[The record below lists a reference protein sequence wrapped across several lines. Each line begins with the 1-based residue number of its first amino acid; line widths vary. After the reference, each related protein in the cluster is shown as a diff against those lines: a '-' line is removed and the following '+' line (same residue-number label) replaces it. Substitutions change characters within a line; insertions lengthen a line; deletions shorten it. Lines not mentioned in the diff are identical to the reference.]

1 MIERLRGME
10 ARQSSA
16 ILGGLGGLAL
26 FLVLEVA
33 EVLRTLGVRY
43 LWVPVG
49 IAIGAALGWALA
61 GIANPMLRRQVGAG
75 AGGVVGLIVGAMVFR
90 AYRPEFDAT
99 GLLAGVVVGT
109 LLFGT
114 VGAMRGRSAVH
125 SAILGAAFGWVM
137 GAFGL
142 ADINPLANQL
152 WAIVAAAVPGA
163 LLGLWVA
170 WRPMTDL
177 LEVDGD
183 PSLIVADDADEL
195 LAASAVSGGQTPRLW
210 VFAAPAVA
218 MLAAALLI
226 MALGSAEADNVI
238 DKIVTTLI
246 NVFIAVSASAGLWVG
261 ANLLFKQ
268 ASVNWQR
275 FLAVAFGVSGFLLFF
290 VLDGNRILRVLG
302 PRQAVADGIDSLVN
316 IWPPLT
322 MAIVLGLFGLLV
334 GKAFAV
340 YQGTPALMV
349 PVAAGFAVLGLTIG
363 LTRTDEV
370 AGEFF
375 TRILWWPIIGG
386 LLSAAF
392 GWILGAESDANR
404 RRLIGLAGGIG
415 LGALIGSSTF
425 RAFRPQF
432 EIVPL
437 IVYTA
442 IGAIIFS
449 IPSIMRGRG
458 LPKTAILGAALGW
471 LVGAFGVPAFDPR
484 ASQLWAIVAT
494 IVPAALIGL
503 WIGWRPLADLPG
515 RTKVDERARSWI
527 FLAPALSFILITL
540 VIPAIRTMLLSV
552 KDARSEAYV
561 GLGNYGQ
568 IFGNELNEESFD
580 FEGFSNVLTSRLTFI
595 GVPLLL
601 LGAIVGVLLGRRNGY
616 GYQVSGVSATPVG
629 LGIVALAFAIF
640 TTARGTIINNLW
652 WVFTVTL
659 TSACLGLAIAVLA
672 DRGRF
677 ERVAKAIIFMP
688 MAISFVGASI
698 IWRAVYTAR
707 DISKPQTG
715 VLNALWVGLG
725 RLSTGSGLPT
735 LIISVLLVALLLA
748 IAAFVVNNIRQGKS
762 EGVAPAL
769 TVGALLG
776 WFTYRFIG
784 SGVGGFE
791 FRSTGE
797 QVPNTIFFVQES
809 PFNSFWLMVILIW
822 IQTGFAMVI
831 LSAAIK
837 AVPTEFLEAA
847 RVDGATESQIFW
859 RITLPQIFPT
869 LGVVVTTTIV
879 VVMKVFDIVKVIT
892 NGQFETQVLANQMFS
907 EAFSFRDRGVGSA
920 LAIVLF
926 LSVLPVMFYNIR
938 QMQKAQA

>member
-1 MIERLRGME
+1 MG

-16 ILGGLGGLAL
+16 VLGGFGGFLLFGAL
-26 FLVLEVA
+26 ELA

-43 LWVPVG
+43 IWVLIG
-49 IAIGAALGWALA
+49 AAIGAALGWVLA
-61 GIANPMLRRQVGAG
+61 GIENTMLRRQVGAG
-75 AGGVVGLIVGAMVFR
+75 AGAAAGLLVGSMVFR
-90 AYRPEFDAT
+90 AFRPEFDAT
-99 GLLAGVVVGT
+99 SLLAGVVVGT

-114 VGAMRGRSAVH
+114 IGALKGRSAEH
-125 SAILGAAFGWVM
+125 TAILGAAFGWVI

-142 ADINPLANQL
+142 SPINPLTGQL

-163 LLGLWVA
+163 LLGLWAA
-170 WRPMTDL
+170 WRPVSDL
-177 LEVDGD
+177 LESDAD
-183 PSLIVADDADEL
+183 PSLSVADDADEL
-195 LAASAVSGGQTPRLW
+195 LAEAASAGGQTPRLW
-210 VFAAPAVA
+210 VFAAPAAVMLVA
-218 MLAAALLI
+218 SILL
-226 MALGSAEADNVI
+226 MGLGSAEADSVI
-238 DKIVTTLI
+238 DKIVSTLI

-261 ANLLFKQ
+261 ANLLFKE
-268 ASVNWQR
+268 ATENWRR
-275 FLAVAFGVSGFLLFF
+275 FTAISFGVSGFLLFF
-290 VLDGNRILRVLG
+290 ILDGNRILRELG
-302 PRQAVADGIDSLVN
+302 PRGAVADAVDSLVN

-322 MAIVLGLFGLLV
+322 MAIALGLFGLLA

-340 YQGTPALMV
+340 YKGSPAIMV
-349 PVAAGFAVLGLTIG
+349 PVALGFAVLGLTIG

-386 LLSAAF
+386 LICGAL
-392 GWILGAESDANR
+392 GWIIGGEADVNK
-404 RRLIGLAGGIG
+404 RRLIGLASGIG
-415 LGALIGSSTF
+415 LGALIGASTF
-425 RAFRPQF
+425 RAFRPEF

-437 IVYTA
+437 IVYTLV
-442 IGAIIFS
+442 GAALFS
-449 IPSIMRGRG
+449 LPSLFKGRG
-458 LPKTAILGAALGW
+458 LTRTALLGAGLGW
-471 LVGAFGVPAFDPR
+471 IVGAFGAPAFDPLG
-484 ASQLWAIVAT
+484 SQPWAIIAT

-503 WIGWRPLADLPG
+503 WIGWRPLPDLPG
-515 RTKVDERARSWI
+515 RTRVDERARSWI
-527 FLAPALSFILITL
+527 FLAPALSFIAITL
-540 VIPAIRTMLLSV
+540 VTPAVRTMLLSI

-568 IFGNELNEESFD
+568 IFGNELNEDSFD
-580 FEGFSNVLTSRLTFI
+580 FENIGDMFTSMLTLI

-601 LGAIVGVLLGRRNGY
+601 LGLIVGVLLGRRNGY
-616 GYQVSGVSATPVG
+616 SYQVSGISATPIG
-629 LGIVALAFAIF
+629 LGIVALAFAFF

-652 WVFTVTL
+652 WVFTVTA

-707 DISKPQTG
+707 DVSKPQTG
-715 VLNALWVGLG
+715 VLNAAWVGLG

-735 LIISVLLVALLLA
+735 LIVSIVLVAVLLGI
-748 IAAFVVNNIRQGKS
+748 IAFILRTLQQGKL
-762 EGVAPAL
+762 EGLAPAL
-769 TVGALLG
+769 TAAALLG

-784 SGVGGFE
+784 PGVGGFT
-791 FRSTGE
+791 FRSNGD
-797 QVPNTIFFVQES
+797 QVANTIFFVQES
-809 PFNSFWLMVILIW
+809 PFNSFWLMIILIW

-859 RITLPQIFPT
+859 RITLPQVLPT

-907 EAFSFRDRGVGSA
+907 EAFSFRDYGVGSA

-926 LSVLPVMFYNIR
+926 LSVLPVMIYNIR

>member
-1 MIERLRGME
+1 VIDRLRGLG
-10 ARQSSA
+10 ARQSA
-16 ILGGLGGLAL
+16 AVLGGLGGLAL
-26 FLVLEVA
+26 FGVLEVG

-43 LWVPVG
+43 LWVLIGVAFG
-49 IAIGAALGWALA
+49 GAIGWVLA
-61 GIANPMLRRQVGAG
+61 GIDNTMLRRQVGAG
-75 AGGVVGLIVGAMVFR
+75 AGAVVGLITGAMVFR

-99 GLLAGVVVGT
+99 SVLVGVVVGT
-109 LLFGT
+109 ILFGMI
-114 VGAMRGRSAVH
+114 GAFRGRSAIH

-142 ADINPLANQL
+142 AEINPLANQA

-163 LLGLWVA
+163 LLGLWA
-170 WRPMTDL
+170 GWRPISDL
-177 LEVDGD
+177 LVEDAD
-183 PSLIVADDADEL
+183 PSLVVADDADEL
-195 LAASAVSGGQTPRLW
+195 LAEAVAGGDQTPRLW
-210 VFAAPAVA
+210 VFLAPAAA
-218 MLAAALLI
+218 MLAASILI
-226 MALGSAEADNVI
+226 MALGSDQADGVI
-238 DKIVTTLI
+238 NKIVTTLI

-268 ASVNWQR
+268 ASVNWRR
-275 FLAVAFGVSGFLLFF
+275 FLATAFGVCGFVLLF
-290 VLDGNRILRVLG
+290 VLDGNRLLRELG
-302 PRQAVADGIDSLVN
+302 PRSSVADGIDSLVN

-322 MAIVLGLFGLLV
+322 MAIAMGLLGILA
-334 GKAFAV
+334 GKGFAS
-340 YQGTPALMV
+340 YQGTPALMA
-349 PVAAGFAVLGLTIG
+349 PVAMGFAVVGLTIG

-375 TRILWWPIIGG
+375 TTILWWPIIGG
-386 LLSAAF
+386 LLCAGF
-392 GWILGAESDANR
+392 GWLLGGEADPVR
-404 RRLIGLAGGIG
+404 RMLIGLAGGVG
-415 LGALIGSSTF
+415 LGALLGASMF
-425 RAFRPQF
+425 RAYRPEF

-437 IVYTA
+437 IAYTA
-442 IGAIIFS
+442 AGAVLFS
-449 IPSIMRGRG
+449 LPSLLQGRG
-458 LPKTAILGAALGW
+458 LPKTALLGAGLGW
-471 LVGAFGVPAFDPR
+471 LVGAFGAPAFDPLG
-484 ASQLWAIVAT
+484 SQLWAIVAI
-494 IVPAALIGL
+494 IVPAAIIGL

-527 FLAPALSFILITL
+527 FLAPALGFILVTL
-540 VIPAIRTMLLSV
+540 VIPALRTMLLSI
-552 KDARSEAYV
+552 KDASSETYV
-561 GLGNYGQ
+561 GLSNYGQ

-580 FEGFSNVLTSRLTFI
+580 FENFSNVLTSRLTLI

-601 LGAIVGVLLGRRNGY
+601 LGLAIGVILGRRNGY
-616 GYQVSGVSATPVG
+616 GYQVSGLSATPIG
-629 LGIVALAFAIF
+629 LGTVAVAFAIF

-652 WVFTVTL
+652 WVFTVTA

-677 ERVAKAIIFMP
+677 ERVAKSIIFMP

-707 DISKPQTG
+707 DVRKDQTG

-735 LIISVLLVALLLA
+735 IIVSVLLVALLLA
-748 IAAFVVNNIRQGKS
+748 IAAFLINNLRHGRL

-784 SGVGGFE
+784 PGVGGFE
-791 FRSTGE
+791 VRDDGS
-797 QVPNTIFFVQES
+797 QVADTVFFVQES

-859 RITLPQIFPT
+859 RITLPQILPT